1 LKSHQHSD
9 MNVDLIQ
16 YCIREHIPFTEFEDW
31 SGILSTLKDIVSG
44 KTDVKHVAV
53 AGAREARHG
62 K

>member
-1 LKSHQHSD
+1 